1 MYYHDL
7 RNNIENFMYIYLPIA
22 EQPIHSLAILGIGA
36 FLGLIMG
43 LVGVGGGF
51 LLTPLMMFLGI
62 PPPVAVASVAN
73 QLVAPSVSGVLSHW
87 KRSNVDFKMG
97 TVLLL
102 GGIVG
107 SSIGVILFNFLGKI
121 GQLDFVIKS
130 SYVIFLTL
138 IGTLMFSE
146 SLRLILRTR
155 KGKVT
160 RGKLHQHNWLH
171 GLPFKIRCW
180 KSKLY
185 ISILLPILIGVIV
198 GILAALMGIG
208 GGFIIVPAMIYL
220 LGMPTSLVVGTSLFQ
235 IIFVAANTTILQ
247 ASQNQT
253 VDIVLATILLLGSVI
268 GVQLGSRFTN
278 ILRGEYLRLI
288 LSSIIILVSLKL
300 LIDLVS
306 VPSDLFS
313 VIISR

>member
-1 MYYHDL
+1 MYYYNL
-7 RNNIENFMYIYLPIA
+7 LNNDETLMYIYLPIA
-22 EQPIHSLAILGIGA
+22 EQPIHALVILGVGA

-51 LLTPLMMFLGI
+51 LLTPIMMFLGI

-97 TVLLL
+97 TVFLL

-107 SSIGVILFNFLGKI
+107 SSIGVLLFNILGKI
-121 GQLDFVIKS
+121 GQLDLVIKS

-138 IGTLMFSE
+138 IGSLMFAE

-155 KGKVT
+155 KGKIS

-171 GLPFKIRCW
+171 GLPFKMRFR

-185 ISILLPILIGVIV
+185 ISILLPILIGIIV

-268 GVQLGSRFTN
+268 GVQIGSRYTN
-278 ILRGEYLRLI
+278 ILKGEYLRLI

-300 LIDLVS
+300 LIDLITI
-306 VPSDLFS
+306 PSDLFS

>member
-1 MYYHDL
+1 MYYHNL
-7 RNNIENFMYIYLPIA
+7 RNSIENFMYIYLPIA

-171 GLPFKIRCW
+171 GLPFKIRFR

>member
-1 MYYHDL
+1 MYYHNL

-107 SSIGVILFNFLGKI
+107 SSIGVILFNFLGKV

-138 IGTLMFSE
+138 IGSLMFSE

-171 GLPFKIRCW
+171 GLPFKIRFR

-185 ISILLPILIGVIV
+185 ISVLLPILIGVIV

-253 VDIVLATILLLGSVI
+253 VDIVLATILLWGSVI

-300 LIDLVS
+300 LIDLVT

>member
-1 MYYHDL
+1 MYYYNL

-171 GLPFKIRCW
+171 GLPFKIRFR

-300 LIDLVS
+300 LIDLVT

>member
-22 EQPIHSLAILGIGA
+22 EQPVHSLAILGIGA

-146 SLRLILRTR
+146 SLRLILRSR

-171 GLPFKIRCW
+171 GLPFKIRFR

-185 ISILLPILIGVIV
+185 ISILLPIFIGVIV

-300 LIDLVS
+300 LIDLVT

>member
-7 RNNIENFMYIYLPIA
+7 RNKIENFMYIYLPIA

-171 GLPFKIRCW
+171 GLPFKIRFR

-300 LIDLVS
+300 LIDLVT

>member
-1 MYYHDL
+1 MYYYNL
-7 RNNIENFMYIYLPIA
+7 LNNEETLMYIYLPIA
-22 EQPIHSLAILGIGA
+22 EQPINSLAILGVGA

-51 LLTPLMMFLGI
+51 LLTPIMMFLGI

-102 GGIVG
+102 GGVAG
-107 SSIGVILFNFLGKI
+107 SSIGVILFNFLGRI

-130 SYVIFLTL
+130 SYVIFLTI
-138 IGTLMFSE
+138 IGILMFAE

-155 KGKVT
+155 KGKIS

-171 GLPFKIRCW
+171 GLPFKIRFR

-185 ISILLPILIGVIV
+185 ISILLPILIGIIV

-253 VDIVLATILLLGSVI
+253 VDIVLATILLLGSVV
-268 GVQLGSRFTN
+268 GVQIGSRYTN

-288 LSSIIILVSLKL
+288 LSSIIILVSFKL
-300 LIDLVS
+300 LIDLIA

>member
-1 MYYHDL
+1 MYYYNL
-7 RNNIENFMYIYLPIA
+7 RNNDENLMYIYLPIA

-51 LLTPLMMFLGI
+51 LLTPIMMFLGI

-102 GGIVG
+102 GGVVG

-155 KGKVT
+155 KGKVS

-171 GLPFKIRCW
+171 GLPFKIRFR

-268 GVQLGSRFTN
+268 GVQIGSRFTN
-278 ILRGEYLRLI
+278 ILKGEYLRLI

-300 LIDLVS
+300 LIDLDYCS
-306 VPSDLFS
+306 F
-313 VIISR
+313 

>member
-1 MYYHDL
+1 MYYYDL

-102 GGIVG
+102 GGVVG

-146 SLRLILRTR
+146 SLRLILRSR
-155 KGKVT
+155 KGKIT

-171 GLPFKIRCW
+171 GLPFKIRFR

-300 LIDLVS
+300 LIDLIT

>member
-1 MYYHDL
+1 MYYYNL
-7 RNNIENFMYIYLPIA
+7 LNNDETLMYIYLPIA
-22 EQPIHSLAILGIGA
+22 EQPIHSLAILGVGA

-51 LLTPLMMFLGI
+51 LLTPIMMFLGI

-97 TVLLL
+97 AVLLL

-107 SSIGVILFNFLGKI
+107 SSIGVLLFNFLGKI

-130 SYVIFLTL
+130 SYVIFLTI
-138 IGTLMFSE
+138 IGSLMFLE
-146 SLRLILRTR
+146 SVRLILRTR
-155 KGKVT
+155 KGKVS

-171 GLPFKIRCW
+171 GLPFKIRFR

-268 GVQLGSRFTN
+268 GVQIGSRFTN
-278 ILRGEYLRLI
+278 ILKGEYLRLI

-300 LIDLVS
+300 LADLVT

-313 VIISR
+313 VIVSR

>member
-171 GLPFKIRCW
+171 GLPFKIRFR

-278 ILRGEYLRLI
+278 ILKGEYLRLI

-300 LIDLVS
+300 LIDLVTI
-306 VPSDLFS
+306 PSDLFS

>member
-1 MYYHDL
+1 MYYYNL
-7 RNNIENFMYIYLPIA
+7 LNNDETLMYIYLPIA
-22 EQPIHSLAILGIGA
+22 EQPIHSLAILGVGA

-51 LLTPLMMFLGI
+51 LLTPIMMFLGI

-107 SSIGVILFNFLGKI
+107 SSIGVLLFNFLGKI

-130 SYVIFLTL
+130 SYVIFLTI
-138 IGTLMFSE
+138 IGSLMFTE
-146 SLRLILRTR
+146 SVRLILRTR
-155 KGKVT
+155 KGKIS

-171 GLPFKIRCW
+171 GLPFKIRFR

-268 GVQLGSRFTN
+268 GVQIGSRFAN
-278 ILRGEYLRLI
+278 ILKGEYLRLI
-288 LSSIIILVSLKL
+288 LSSIIILVSLIL
-300 LIDLVS
+300 LVDLIT

>member
-1 MYYHDL
+1 MYYYYL
-7 RNNIENFMYIYLPIA
+7 KNNYENLMYIYLPIA
-22 EQPIHSLAILGIGA
+22 EQPIHSLAILGVGA

-51 LLTPLMMFLGI
+51 LLTPIMMFLGI

-107 SSIGVILFNFLGKI
+107 SSIGVLLFNFLGKI
-121 GQLDFVIKS
+121 GQLDLVIKS

-138 IGTLMFSE
+138 IGSLMFLE

-155 KGKVT
+155 KGKIS

-171 GLPFKIRCW
+171 GLPFKMRFR

-185 ISILLPILIGVIV
+185 ISILLPILIGIIV

-268 GVQLGSRFTN
+268 GVQIGSRYTN
-278 ILRGEYLRLI
+278 ILKGEYLRLI

-300 LIDLVS
+300 LIDLIT

-313 VIISR
+313 IIISR

>member
-1 MYYHDL
+1 MYYYNLGNKDETL
-7 RNNIENFMYIYLPIA
+7 MYIYLPIA
-22 EQPIHSLAILGIGA
+22 EQPIHSLTILGVGA
-36 FLGLIMG
+36 LLGLIMG

-51 LLTPLMMFLGI
+51 LLTPIMMFLGI

-97 TVLLL
+97 TVLLV
-102 GGIVG
+102 GGVVG
-107 SSIGVILFNFLGKI
+107 SSIGVLLFNFLGKI

-138 IGTLMFSE
+138 IGSLMFAE

-155 KGKVT
+155 KGKVS

-171 GLPFKIRCW
+171 GLPFKIRFR

-253 VDIVLATILLLGSVI
+253 VDIVLATILLLGSVV
-268 GVQLGSRFTN
+268 GVQIGSRYTN

-288 LSSIIILVSLKL
+288 LSSIIILVSFKL
-300 LIDLVS
+300 LIDLVA

>member
-1 MYYHDL
+1 MYYYNLGNKDETL
-7 RNNIENFMYIYLPIA
+7 MYIYLPIA
-22 EQPIHSLAILGIGA
+22 EQPIHSLAILGVGA

-51 LLTPLMMFLGI
+51 LLTPIMMFLGI

-102 GGIVG
+102 GGIIG
-107 SSIGVILFNFLGKI
+107 SSIGVLIFNFLGKI
-121 GQLDFVIKS
+121 GQLDLVIKS

-138 IGTLMFSE
+138 IGSLMFAE
-146 SLRLILRTR
+146 SLRLVLRTR
-155 KGKVT
+155 KGKIS

-171 GLPFKIRCW
+171 GLPFKMRFR

-185 ISILLPILIGVIV
+185 ISILLPVLIGVIV

-268 GVQLGSRFTN
+268 GVQIGSRYTN
-278 ILRGEYLRLI
+278 ILKGEYLRLI

-300 LIDLVS
+300 LIDLIT

-313 VIISR
+313 IIISR

>member
-1 MYYHDL
+1 MYYYNL
-7 RNNIENFMYIYLPIA
+7 LNNDETLMYIYLPIA
-22 EQPIHSLAILGIGA
+22 EQPIHALVILGVGA

-51 LLTPLMMFLGI
+51 LLTPIMIFLGI

-102 GGIVG
+102 GGVVG
-107 SSIGVILFNFLGKI
+107 SSIGVLLFNFLGKI

-138 IGTLMFSE
+138 IGSLMFTE

-155 KGKVT
+155 KGKIS

-171 GLPFKIRCW
+171 GLPFKIRFR

-268 GVQLGSRFTN
+268 GVQIGSRYTN
-278 ILRGEYLRLI
+278 ILKGEYLRLI
-288 LSSIIILVSLKL
+288 LSSIIILVSFKL
-300 LIDLVS
+300 LIDLIA

>member
-1 MYYHDL
+1 
-7 RNNIENFMYIYLPIA
+7 MYIYLPIA

-146 SLRLILRTR
+146 SLRLVLRSR
-155 KGKVT
+155 KGKIT

-171 GLPFKIRCW
+171 GLPFKIRFR

-185 ISILLPILIGVIV
+185 ISILLPILIV

-300 LIDLVS
+300 LIDLVT

>member
-1 MYYHDL
+1 MYYYNL
-7 RNNIENFMYIYLPIA
+7 LNNDETLMYIYLPIA
-22 EQPIHSLAILGIGA
+22 EQPINSLVILGVGA

-51 LLTPLMMFLGI
+51 LLTPIMMFLGI

-107 SSIGVILFNFLGKI
+107 SSIGVLLFNFLGKI

-138 IGTLMFSE
+138 IGTLMFAE

-155 KGKVT
+155 KGKVS

-171 GLPFKIRCW
+171 GLPFKIRFR

-185 ISILLPILIGVIV
+185 ISILLPILIGVVV

-268 GVQLGSRFTN
+268 GVQIGSRYTN
-278 ILRGEYLRLI
+278 ILKGEYLRLI

-300 LIDLVS
+300 LVDLIT

>member
-1 MYYHDL
+1 MYYYNLGNKDETL
-7 RNNIENFMYIYLPIA
+7 MYIYLPIA
-22 EQPIHSLAILGIGA
+22 EQPIHSLAILGVGA

-51 LLTPLMMFLGI
+51 LLTPIMMFLGI

-97 TVLLL
+97 TVLLV
-102 GGIVG
+102 GGVVG
-107 SSIGVILFNFLGKI
+107 SSIGVLLFNFLGKI
-121 GQLDFVIKS
+121 GQLDFVIKL

-138 IGTLMFSE
+138 IGSLMFLE
-146 SLRLILRTR
+146 SIRLILRTR
-155 KGKVT
+155 KGKVS

-171 GLPFKIRCW
+171 GLPFKIRFR

-253 VDIVLATILLLGSVI
+253 VDIVLATILLLGSVM
-268 GVQLGSRFTN
+268 GVQVGSRFTN
-278 ILRGEYLRLI
+278 NLKGEYLRLI

-300 LIDLVS
+300 LIDLIT

>member
-1 MYYHDL
+1 MYYNL
-7 RNNIENFMYIYLPIA
+7 LNNDETLMYIYLPIA
-22 EQPIHSLAILGIGA
+22 EQPIHALVILGVGA

-51 LLTPLMMFLGI
+51 LLTPIMMFLGI

-102 GGIVG
+102 GGVVG
-107 SSIGVILFNFLGKI
+107 SSIGVLLFNFLGKI

-138 IGTLMFSE
+138 IGSLMFTE

-155 KGKVT
+155 KGKIS

-171 GLPFKIRCW
+171 GLPFKIRFR

-253 VDIVLATILLLGSVI
+253 VDIVLATILLLGSVV
-268 GVQLGSRFTN
+268 GVQIGSRYTN

-288 LSSIIILVSLKL
+288 LSSIIIMVSLKL
-300 LIDLVS
+300 LVDLIT

>member
-1 MYYHDL
+1 MYYYNL
-7 RNNIENFMYIYLPIA
+7 LNNDETLMYIYLPIA
-22 EQPIHSLAILGIGA
+22 EQPIHALVILGVGA

-51 LLTPLMMFLGI
+51 LLTPIMMFLGI

-102 GGIVG
+102 GGVVG
-107 SSIGVILFNFLGKI
+107 SSIGVLLFNFLGKI

-138 IGTLMFSE
+138 IGSLMFTE

-155 KGKVT
+155 KGKIS

-171 GLPFKIRCW
+171 GLPFKIRFR

-235 IIFVAANTTILQ
+235 IIFVAANTTILP

-253 VDIVLATILLLGSVI
+253 VDIVLATILLFGSVI
-268 GVQLGSRFTN
+268 GVQIGSRYTN
-278 ILRGEYLRLI
+278 ILKGEYLRLI
-288 LSSIIILVSLKL
+288 LSSIIILVSFKL
-300 LIDLVS
+300 LIDLVA

>member
-121 GQLDFVIKS
+121 GQLDFVIKL

-146 SLRLILRTR
+146 SLRLILRSR
-155 KGKVT
+155 KGKIT

-171 GLPFKIRCW
+171 GLPFKIRFK

-268 GVQLGSRFTN
+268 GVQVGSRFTN

>member
-1 MYYHDL
+1 MYYYNL
-7 RNNIENFMYIYLPIA
+7 ENNDETLMYIYLPIA
-22 EQPIHSLAILGIGA
+22 EQPIHSLAILGVGA

-51 LLTPLMMFLGI
+51 LLTPIMMFLGI

-102 GGIVG
+102 GGVAG

-138 IGTLMFSE
+138 IGSLMFAE

-155 KGKVT
+155 KGKVS

-171 GLPFKIRCW
+171 GLPFKIRFR

-185 ISILLPILIGVIV
+185 ISILLPILIGVVV

-268 GVQLGSRFTN
+268 GVQIGSRYTN
-278 ILRGEYLRLI
+278 ILKGEYLRLI
-288 LSSIIILVSLKL
+288 LSSIIILVSFKL
-300 LIDLVS
+300 LIDLIA

>member
-1 MYYHDL
+1 MYYYYL
-7 RNNIENFMYIYLPIA
+7 RNNYENLMYIYLPIA
-22 EQPIHSLAILGIGA
+22 EQPIHSLAILGVGA

-51 LLTPLMMFLGI
+51 LLTPIMMFLGI

-102 GGIVG
+102 GGVVG
-107 SSIGVILFNFLGKI
+107 SSIGVLLFNFLGKI

-138 IGTLMFSE
+138 IGSLMFTE

-155 KGKVT
+155 KGKIS

-171 GLPFKIRCW
+171 GLPFKIRFR

-268 GVQLGSRFTN
+268 GVQIGSRYTN
-278 ILRGEYLRLI
+278 ILKGEYLRLI
-288 LSSIIILVSLKL
+288 LSSIIILVSFKL
-300 LIDLVS
+300 LIDLIA

>member
-171 GLPFKIRCW
+171 GLPFKIRFR

-300 LIDLVS
+300 LIDLVT

>member
-51 LLTPLMMFLGI
+51 LLTPLMIFLGI

-107 SSIGVILFNFLGKI
+107 SSIGVIIFNFLGKI

-171 GLPFKIRCW
+171 GLPFKIRFR

-300 LIDLVS
+300 LIDLVT
-306 VPSDLFS
+306 VPADLFS